1 MKVAIIGCGKIADE
15 HAGALLKIPGCKIVG
30 VCDTEELMAKQ
41 LAERNNIDNYF
52 SDVQTM
58 LDSVKPDAVHITT
71 PPQSH
76 FSLGSMALEAG
87 ANIFVEKPFTVTT
100 EEAISLIEMAKS
112 KNLKVTVGHNQQ
124 FSHEAMEMRELVMG
138 ILPHSI

>member
-41 LAERNNIDNYF
+41 LAERNDIDNYF

-76 FSLGSMALEAG
+76 FSL
-87 ANIFVEKPFTVTT
+87 
-100 EEAISLIEMAKS
+100 
-112 KNLKVTVGHNQQ
+112 
-124 FSHEAMEMRELVMG
+124 
-138 ILPHSI
+138 